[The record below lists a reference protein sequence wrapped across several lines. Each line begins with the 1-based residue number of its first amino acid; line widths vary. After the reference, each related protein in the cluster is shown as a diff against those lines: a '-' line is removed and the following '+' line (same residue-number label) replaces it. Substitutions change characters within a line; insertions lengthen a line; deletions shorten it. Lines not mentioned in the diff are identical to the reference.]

1 MAQAINKE
9 RLAALVAQMRA
20 KKTLPDRRTHN
31 NEEVTIERRNQE
43 VLAATEATN
52 AEAVADQITSS
63 TVTISSPT
71 SASNLS
77 DDTVYDKYGKAITYN
92 ERQKEF
98 VDVAGSGKSAV
109 LIGAAGTGKTTC
121 QQGTVARLI
130 RNGHAGILEPEGHK
144 FLMPKTPGIVIVSFT
159 RRAVSN
165 IRRAVSEDMKN
176 NCLTIHALL
185 EYEPV
190 YYEELDNETGE
201 MKKTMRFEPTRTKYR
216 PLPTTIHTCII
227 EEASM
232 VSVELFQELADALP
246 ANCQFIFLG
255 DIQQLPPVFGS
266 AILGYKMLEL
276 PVIELTE
283 VYRQALESPIIRLA
297 HRILSGNP
305 IPVKEYPEWKVDK
318 QLTIHPW
325 KKKLDPD
332 TALRTIA
339 TFLKA
344 AIDTG
349 NYNPEEDM
357 ILMPFN
363 KSCGT
368 IELNKHIAQHLARKR
383 GAVVW
388 EVVAGFNK
396 LYISEGDKVL
406 VDKEDAI
413 VIGIQKNPSYA
424 GAMPQR
430 ESKYLDYWG
439 YNSGSDSKEAT
450 HKLEDDGGD
459 IDFLLTQVASNGDGE
474 DRVRQASHE
483 IRVRL
488 LETDRE
494 VTLTTAGELNNL
506 IHAFALT
513 VHKSQGSEFRKVFLM
528 LHQSHATM
536 LGRELLYTGVTRARE
551 ELYVICEPE
560 SFTNGILSQRIKG
573 NTLAEKAEFFKG
585 KIEAQRAEGRLV

>member
-1 MAQAINKE
+1 MPTISKE
-9 RLAALVAQMRA
+9 RLTALVAQMHA
-20 KKTLPDRRTHN
+20 NKKLPDRRVDT
-31 NEEVTIERRNQE
+31 ETRRAMEVMQ
-43 VLAATEATN
+43 AADGTSV
-52 AEAVADQITSS
+52 EAVTDQITS
-63 TVTISSPT
+63 TIEIKGPT
-71 SASNLS
+71 PASNLA

-92 ERQKEF
+92 EKQKQF
-98 VDVAGSGKSAV
+98 VDVAGGGKSAV

-130 RNGHAGILEPEGHK
+130 RSGHAGILEPEGHK

-201 MKKTMRFEPTRTKYR
+201 MKKTMRFEPTRTMHR

-232 VSVELFQELADALP
+232 VSVELFQELKDALP
-246 ANCQFIFLG
+246 SNCQFIFLG

-276 PVIELTE
+276 PVVELTE

-325 KKKLDPD
+325 KKKLDAD

-339 TFLKA
+339 SFLKA

-349 NYNPEEDM
+349 NYNPEDDM
-357 ILMPFN
+357 VLMPFN

-383 GAVVW
+383 GAIVW

-413 VIGIQKNPSYA
+413 VVGITKNPSYA
-424 GAMPQR
+424 GAMPQA

-439 YNSGSDSKEAT
+439 YNSEGATKEAT
-450 HKLEDDGGD
+450 HHLEDSNGD
-459 IDFLLTQVASNGDGE
+459 IDFLLTQVASNDGE

-483 IRVRL
+483 IRVKL

-536 LGRELLYTGVTRARE
+536 LGRELLYTAVTRARE

-560 SFTNGILSQRIKG
+560 SFTNGINSQRIKG
-573 NTLAEKAEFFKG
+573 NTLEEKAQWFKG
-585 KIEAQRAEGRLV
+585 KIEQQKNEGKLV

>member
-1 MAQAINKE
+1 MAPSISKE
-9 RLAALVAQMRA
+9 RLAALVAKMHA
-20 KKTLPDRRTHN
+20 EKKLT
-31 NEEVTIERRNQE
+31 ERRVDTETRRNME
-43 VLAATEATN
+43 VLAA
-52 AEAVADQITSS
+52 AEGDSPKVVAEQISS
-63 TVTISSPT
+63 EVIISSPT
-71 SASNLS
+71 PASNLS

-92 ERQKEF
+92 EKQKEF
-98 VDVAGSGKSAV
+98 VSVAGTGKSAV

-130 RNGHAGILEPEGHK
+130 RSGIAGLLEPEGHK

-190 YYEELDNETGE
+190 YYEELDNETGD
-201 MKKTMRFEPTRTKYR
+201 MKKTMRFEPTRTAFR
-216 PLPTTIHTCII
+216 PLPPTIHTCII

-232 VSVELFQELADALP
+232 VSVELFTELKDALP
-246 ANCQFIFLG
+246 PNCQFIFLG

-276 PVIELTE
+276 PVVELTE

-297 HRILSGNP
+297 HRVLSGNP
-305 IPVKEYPEWKVDK
+305 IPVKEYAEWKVPG

-325 KKKLDPD
+325 KKKLDAD
-332 TALRTIA
+332 TALRTVA
-339 TFLKA
+339 AFLKQG
-344 AIDTG
+344 IDHG
-349 NYNPEEDM
+349 LYKPEEDM
-357 ILMPFN
+357 VLMPFN
-363 KSCGT
+363 KGCGT

-413 VIGIQKNPSYA
+413 VIGISKNPSYA
-424 GAMPQR
+424 GAMPQA
-430 ESKYLDYWG
+430 ESKFLDYWG
-439 YNSGSDSKEAT
+439 YNSEGGKEAT
-450 HKLEDDGGD
+450 HHIEDGNGADV
-459 IDFLLTQVASNGDGE
+459 DFLLSQVSMKGGEGDE
-474 DRVRQASHE
+474 RVRQASHV
-483 IRVRL
+483 IKVRL

-494 VTLTTAGELNNL
+494 VELTTAGELNNL
-506 IHAFALT
+506 IHAFCLT
-513 VHKSQGSEFRKVFLM
+513 VHKSQGSEFRKVFFI

-536 LGRELLYTGVTRARE
+536 LGRELLYTGITRARE
-551 ELYVICEPE
+551 ELYAICEPE

-585 KIEAQRAEGRLV
+585 KLEQQRNEGMLK